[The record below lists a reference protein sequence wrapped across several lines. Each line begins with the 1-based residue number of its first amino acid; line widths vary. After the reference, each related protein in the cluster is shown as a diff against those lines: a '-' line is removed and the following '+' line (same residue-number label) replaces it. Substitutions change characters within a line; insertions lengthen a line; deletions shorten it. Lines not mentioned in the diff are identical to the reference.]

1 MHYINSMLSKESAP
15 PRTENPITWRK
26 PKMLK
31 TSTTIKL
38 RYAQK
43 FLKTAH
49 EAMVEA
55 IVANPEFA
63 AYAMENPKDS
73 NVTMLI
79 TALLKTN
86 SAGKDLQNL
95 IALHG

>member
-1 MHYINSMLSKESAP
+1 M
-15 PRTENPITWRK
+15 
-26 PKMLK
+26 K

-43 FLKTAH
+43 FLKSAH

-63 AYAMENPKDS
+63 AYAMENPKDN

-79 TALLKTN
+79 TALVEIN
-86 SAGKDLQNL
+86 NAGRKLEELLERHD
-95 IALHG
+95 

>member
-1 MHYINSMLSKESAP
+1 
-15 PRTENPITWRK
+15 
-26 PKMLK
+26 MLK

-49 EAMVEA
+49 ETMVEA

-63 AYAMENPKDS
+63 AYAMENPKDN

-79 TALLKTN
+79 TALVEIN
-86 SAGKDLQNL
+86 NAGRKLEELLERHD
-95 IALHG
+95 